1 MIRYVLV
8 CDSGHEF
15 ESWFRD
21 SAAYDMQRAE
31 GFVSCPFCASEK
43 VEKAVMAPNVARKDR
58 AITLPAAP
66 ASADAPAAAAATA
79 LPVPTEPA
87 APVAPSDKDR
97 MLRDLVRDIHAR
109 LRESADYVGPSFAE
123 EARRI
128 HEGEAEE
135 RPIWGEATPDEA
147 QELIEDGI
155 PALPLPALPDERN

>member
-1 MIRYVLV
+1 MILYALA

-31 GFVSCPFCASEK
+31 GFVSCPFCGSEK

-58 AITLPAAP
+58 AVAAPGLDEAHAPAAAPTLPPAASAGAPAAP
-66 ASADAPAAAAATA
+66 A
-79 LPVPTEPA
+79 L
-87 APVAPSDKDR
+87 SDKDR
-97 MLRDLVRDIHAR
+97 LIREMVREVHAR
-109 LRESADYVGPSFAE
+109 LTENADYVGPSFAE

-135 RPIWGEATPDEA
+135 RPIWGEATLEEA
-147 QELIEDGI
+147 KELIEEGI
-155 PALPLPALPDERN
+155 PAMPIPVPPDERN

>member
-1 MIRYVLV
+1 MIRYALA

-31 GFVSCPFCASEK
+31 GFVSCPFCGSER

-58 AITLPAAP
+58 TAAAP
-66 ASADAPAAAAATA
+66 GLVEADAPAAGTAPPLAASAGTPPAPA
-79 LPVPTEPA
+79 L
-87 APVAPSDKDR
+87 SDKDR
-97 MLRDLVRDIHAR
+97 LIREMVREVHAR
-109 LRESADYVGPSFAE
+109 LTENADYVGPSFAE

-135 RPIWGEATPDEA
+135 RPIWGEATLEEA
-147 QELIEDGI
+147 KELIEDGI
-155 PALPLPALPDERN
+155 PAMPIPLPPDERN